1 MRVRRTWLIAFTLTA
16 LVACD
21 PGSPAPMAPDPSL
34 NLAGVAATVTGGGK
48 FDVNITG
55 GSIGTFG
62 FSAVGRDYSGAS
74 GQLHFQL
81 EFQGQHV
88 EFQGVVTCVSV
99 DRTEGR
105 AWIGGVVTQNR
116 SEHPSYT
123 TERTQ
128 PGRDIWFRILDN
140 GTGGDSAPDRTTF
153 VGFEG
158 DRGIITSE
166 EYCQVQPWV
175 DGNAGTW
182 AVIEG
187 DVTLR

>member
-1 MRVRRTWLIAFTLTA
+1 MRLSRTSLPLALVA
-16 LVACD
+16 LVACE
-21 PGSPAPMAPDPSL
+21 PGSPPLAPDVSL
-34 NLAGVAATVTGGGK
+34 SAAGAGPTVTGGGK

-55 GSIGTFG
+55 GSVGTFG
-62 FSAVGRDYSGAS
+62 FGAVGRADGGAS

-88 EFQGVVTCVSV
+88 EFHGAVTCVSV
-99 DRTEGR
+99 DRAEGR
-105 AWIGGVVTQNR
+105 AWVGGVVTQNR

-123 TERTQ
+123 TARTQ
-128 PGRDIWFRILDN
+128 PGRDLWFRILEN
-140 GTGGDSAPDRTTF
+140 GTGDDTAPDRTTF

-166 EYCQVQPWV
+166 EYCRVQPWA
-175 DGNAGTW
+175 DNNASTW

-187 DVTLR
+187 NVTLH